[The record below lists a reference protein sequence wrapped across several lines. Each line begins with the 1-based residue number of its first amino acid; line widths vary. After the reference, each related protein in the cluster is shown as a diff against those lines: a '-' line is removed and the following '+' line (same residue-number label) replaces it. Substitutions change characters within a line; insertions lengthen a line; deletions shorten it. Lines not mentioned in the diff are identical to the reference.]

1 MDQNLLLFKE
11 LDKMQIELI
20 IMGGAI
26 LLAIIG
32 LLSSRLV
39 RTICVESILHPRD
52 GCKLEVCNGKVT
64 VNQED
69 AKP

>member
-1 MDQNLLLFKE
+1 
-11 LDKMQIELI
+11 MQIELI

-39 RTICVESILHPRD
+39 RTICVESILHPH